1 MSGVG
6 TTGGTS
12 KGKSLI
18 VKEKNGVVYKNATS
32 AKTKYPEVKER
43 SIGNPF
49 GGVSWGDQ
57 NTTRRGDWIG
67 ILKIFML
74 PLKTK
79 KKRFLMV
86 VQNEPV

>member
-49 GGVSWGDQ
+49 GGVS
-57 NTTRRGDWIG
+57 
-67 ILKIFML
+67 
-74 PLKTK
+74 
-79 KKRFLMV
+79 
-86 VQNEPV
+86 

>member
-1 MSGVG
+1 MVLHCSLRFNDYGILVVRQVDSSVGAGAMSGVG

-49 GGVSWGDQ
+49 G
-57 NTTRRGDWIG
+57 
-67 ILKIFML
+67 
-74 PLKTK
+74 
-79 KKRFLMV
+79 
-86 VQNEPV
+86 